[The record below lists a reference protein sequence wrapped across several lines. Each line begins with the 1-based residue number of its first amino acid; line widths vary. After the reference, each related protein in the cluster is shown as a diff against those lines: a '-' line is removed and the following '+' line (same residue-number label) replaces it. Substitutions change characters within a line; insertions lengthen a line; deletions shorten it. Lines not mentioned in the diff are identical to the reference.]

1 MNQCS
6 KNYFDILPEYIIEK
20 FIIPYLNSSDLIFSL
35 RGVDTTFFQCTKN
48 TITIVFPEEIYKNLQ
63 NLVNIYKQQELVETF
78 NKITNQLFNDRNI
91 LFIYMLQLNFSL
103 VIQKII
109 EQNTDE
115 RVLELIALFY
125 VVIKNHNKYDL
136 LVNRQL
142 NELKEIAG
150 SEEASE
156 EMKNLLENALNID
169 DIHNNVNEYITV
181 FQTLDEEYLK
191 SMDLTGA
198 LYNYLGKLI
207 EFQITKFKHRKFRED
222 MDNFLKEI
230 TKTSENWPK
239 KKLFYEKVIGFL
251 DESRT
256 SNEKIKYIINLFKKF
271 NMDNPITDWEYN
283 KIISININ
291 GEEGYIDIKTNR
303 KNINKAFERLE
314 KMYNFYNKYKNLKN
328 NKITFS
334 IKNKDYNLGE
344 FLFVL
349 SMILPKYEIDE
360 ESFDITNNLITQNA
374 YKLID
379 NSNNN

>member
-1 MNQCS
+1 MNKYCS
-6 KNYFDILPEYIIEK
+6 KNYFDILPDYIIEK
-20 FIIPYLNSSDLIFSL
+20 NIIPYLSSIDLILSL
-35 RGVDTTFFQCTKN
+35 RAVNTTFFRCTKN

-103 VIQKII
+103 VIQKIL

-125 VVIKNHNKYDL
+125 VVIKNQNKYEL

-142 NELKEIAG
+142 NELKDITG
-150 SEEASE
+150 GEEASE

-169 DIHNNVNEYITV
+169 DIHNNFNEYITV

-256 SNEKIKYIINLFKKF
+256 SNEKIKFIIDLFKKY
-271 NMDNPITDWEYN
+271 NIDNPITDWEFN
-283 KIISININ
+283 KIISINLN
-291 GEEGYIDIKTNR
+291 GEEGYIDIQTNR
-303 KNINKAFERLE
+303 KSINKAFERLE
-314 KMYNFYNKYKNLKN
+314 KMYNFYKKNKNIKN
-328 NKITFS
+328 NKIVFS
-334 IKNKDYNLGE
+334 VKNKDYNIGE
-344 FLFVL
+344 FLFIL
-349 SMILPKYEIDE
+349 SMILPKYEIDD
-360 ESFDITNNLITQNA
+360 ESFAITNNFIKQNTF
-374 YKLID
+374 KLLE
-379 NSNNN
+379 NNN

>member
-1 MNQCS
+1 
-6 KNYFDILPEYIIEK
+6 
-20 FIIPYLNSSDLIFSL
+20 
-35 RGVDTTFFQCTKN
+35 
-48 TITIVFPEEIYKNLQ
+48 
-63 NLVNIYKQQELVETF
+63 
-78 NKITNQLFNDRNI
+78 
-91 LFIYMLQLNFSL
+91 MLQLNFSL

-169 DIHNNVNEYITV
+169 DIHNDVNEYITV

-256 SNEKIKYIINLFKKF
+256 SNEKIKFIINLFKKF
-271 NMDNPITDWEYN
+271 NIDNPITDWEYN

-314 KMYNFYNKYKNLKN
+314 KMYNFYNKYKNIKN
-328 NKITFS
+328 NKITFLV
-334 IKNKDYNLGE
+334 KNKEYNLGE

-360 ESFDITNNLITQNA
+360 ETFDITNNLITQNA
-374 YKLID
+374 FKLID
-379 NSNNN
+379 NN

>member
-1 MNQCS
+1 MNKYCS
-6 KNYFDILPEYIIEK
+6 KNYFDILPDYIIEK
-20 FIIPYLNSSDLIFSL
+20 NIIPYLSSIDLILSL
-35 RGVDTTFFQCTKN
+35 RAVNTTFFQCTKN

-103 VIQKII
+103 VIQKIL
-109 EQNTDE
+109 EQNTDD
-115 RVLELIALFY
+115 RVLDLIALFY
-125 VVIKNHNKYDL
+125 VVIKNQNKYEL

-142 NELKEIAG
+142 NELKDITG
-150 SEEASE
+150 GEEASE

-169 DIHNNVNEYITV
+169 DIHNNFNEYITV

-256 SNEKIKYIINLFKKF
+256 SNEKIKFIIDLFKKY
-271 NMDNPITDWEYN
+271 NIDNPITDWEFN
-283 KIISININ
+283 KIISINLN
-291 GEEGYIDIKTNR
+291 GEEGYIDIQTNR
-303 KNINKAFERLE
+303 KSINKAFERLE
-314 KMYNFYNKYKNLKN
+314 KMYNFYKKNKNIKN
-328 NKITFS
+328 NKIVFS
-334 IKNKDYNLGE
+334 VKNKDYNIGE
-344 FLFVL
+344 FLFIL
-349 SMILPKYEIDE
+349 SMILPKYEIDD
-360 ESFDITNNLITQNA
+360 ESFAITNNFIKQNTF
-374 YKLID
+374 KLLE
-379 NSNNN
+379 NNN

>member
-1 MNQCS
+1 MNEYLL
-6 KNYFDILPEYIIEK
+6 KNNY
-20 FIIPYLNSSDLIFSL
+20 S
-35 RGVDTTFFQCTKN
+35 
-48 TITIVFPEEIYKNLQ
+48 Q
-63 NLVNIYKQQELVETF
+63 NEQFE
-78 NKITNQLFNDRNI
+78 
-91 LFIYMLQLNFSL
+91 
-103 VIQKII
+103 I

-181 FQTLDEEYLK
+181 IQTLDEEYLK
-191 SMDLTGA
+191 SKDLTGA

-271 NMDNPITDWEYN
+271 NMDNPIIDWEYN

-291 GEEGYIDIKTNR
+291 GDSLARAGCDGR
-303 KNINKAFERLE
+303 
-314 KMYNFYNKYKNLKN
+314 
-328 NKITFS
+328 
-334 IKNKDYNLGE
+334 G
-344 FLFVL
+344 
-349 SMILPKYEIDE
+349 
-360 ESFDITNNLITQNA
+360 
-374 YKLID
+374 
-379 NSNNN
+379 

>member
-1 MNQCS
+1 
-6 KNYFDILPEYIIEK
+6 
-20 FIIPYLNSSDLIFSL
+20 
-35 RGVDTTFFQCTKN
+35 
-48 TITIVFPEEIYKNLQ
+48 
-63 NLVNIYKQQELVETF
+63 
-78 NKITNQLFNDRNI
+78 
-91 LFIYMLQLNFSL
+91 
-103 VIQKII
+103 
-109 EQNTDE
+109 
-115 RVLELIALFY
+115 
-125 VVIKNHNKYDL
+125 
-136 LVNRQL
+136 
-142 NELKEIAG
+142 
-150 SEEASE
+150 
-156 EMKNLLENALNID
+156 
-169 DIHNNVNEYITV
+169 
-181 FQTLDEEYLK
+181 
-191 SMDLTGA
+191 MDLTGA

-271 NMDNPITDWEYN
+271 NIDNPISDWEYN

-344 FLFVL
+344 FLFIL